1 MSNLLEK
8 ASIIHVPAG
17 YNEGSI
23 NAVKPKYE
31 ISSTEVIAN
40 NDFTDGGN
48 NWTIQNDV
56 TFSNDTAI
64 IDATSGNAYIN
75 QNALTV
81 GFKYKVS
88 ITLDSLDGPSNK
100 ICDLINASGTIY
112 QNLSV
117 GVNEFEIEANQTAF
131 RIRARNNAIAVISN
145 TSVRKI
151 NGADFTFDR
160 GTTATRIN
168 KDSLVENV
176 QILGSELVV
185 NGDFA
190 TDSNWVVGNGWSID
204 QGNGK
209 ASYDDTVNG
218 FILTDDVLTIGKK
231 YRVNFNL
238 LDTGGNTIRLSVT
251 STTGGDF
258 QDYTDGDGLFTKV
271 ITASTN
277 YVRIGGG
284 TSGVAFSITNVSVK
298 EITEDTDLP
307 RINYQGGVG
316 HWLIE
321 PSSTNSATYS
331 QDFSLGRLFES
342 TNTSPPGLTN
352 SVISTATINS
362 PDGTANA
369 TKFNDSGVGGNGP
382 VVINYY
388 NTKLSTTD
396 NNTLSIFAKK
406 GTKNYLILSFS
417 QFTTQGDIYFDLNIG
432 SIANTATTFVDSKIE
447 DYGDGWYR
455 CSVTV
460 GPQTDNTGII
470 RVYMAQSDSNNNVTR
485 DGNSNIFIWGIQSEI
500 SSRTFPT
507 SYIPTDGSPVTR
519 DAEAANGSGNSTM
532 FNDSEGVLYAEIA
545 ALSNDQTERSI
556 SLASGGNNDRVTLQ
570 YNLLSNTIQ
579 GLYRDGGSNV
589 GDVSFALSDITN
601 FSKIAFKYKTN
612 DFALWIDG
620 VEVDTDP
627 TGTTQNIG
635 LIALTLDRTNSNL
648 QPFYGKIKCIA
659 VFKEALTDA
668 ELECLTTTS
677 TNQVLGEYKIYVERS
692 GGVYENEPAMQST
705 LNELT

>member
-160 GTTATRIN
+160 GTAATRIN
-168 KDSLVENV
+168 EDGLVENV

-185 NGDFA
+185 NGDFE
-190 TDSNWVVGNGWSID
+190 TDSDWVVGNGWSID
-204 QGNGK
+204 QENGK

-271 ITASTN
+271 ITASTD

-298 EITEDTDLP
+298 EITEDTDIP
-307 RINYQGGVG
+307 RINYHGGVG

-321 PSSTNSATYS
+321 RQATNYATYS
-331 QDFSLGRLFES
+331 ND
-342 TNTSPPGLTN
+342 LTQSIYTKDN
-352 SVISTATINS
+352 GGVGVLPIVTANYSIS
-362 PDGTANA
+362 PDGTQNA
-369 TKFNDSGVGGNGP
+369 SRLQCDLNGGNTSSD
-382 VVINYY
+382 YSY
-388 NTKLSTTD
+388 
-396 NNTLSIFAKK
+396 
-406 GTKNYLILSFS
+406 
-417 QFTTQGDIYFDLNIG
+417 IYNIG
-432 SIANTATTFVDSKIE
+432 AVQNNNGNVSVYLKNNESGSKVVYFRNTFGTIDNVTVTESWQRFNISNADTRGLYLGLRGSYGNSDTCDISVYGIQIE
-447 DYGDGWYR
+447 D
-455 CSVTV
+455 
-460 GPQTDNTGII
+460 NTFATSLI
-470 RVYMAQSDSNNNVTR
+470 
-485 DGNSNIFIWGIQSEI
+485 
-500 SSRTFPT
+500 PT
-507 SYIPTDGSPVTR
+507 SGSPVTR
-519 DAEAANGSGNSTM
+519 DAEAANGSGDSTM

-612 DFALWIDG
+612 DFALWVDG

-627 TGTTQNIG
+627 TGTTQDIG

-705 LNELT
+705 LNGLT